1 MYLLPTDE
9 DIARLYD
16 LIDPE
21 TRFLLAAQ
29 EAINELTKDSM
40 PYFDEIEDDIIS
52 MRRDINGKRA
62 PWYLYDYARGTNS
75 VRYKGKSFEYVPS
88 EMKFPDGPGVEHASS
103 WDEI

>member
-9 DIARLYD
+9 DIARLYCF
-16 LIDPE
+16 IDPE

-40 PYFDEIEDDIIS
+40 PYFDEIEDDIVN
-52 MRRDINGKRA
+52 MRRDINGNRA
-62 PWYLYDYARGTNS
+62 PWYLVDHEKGQL
-75 VRYKGKSFEYVPS
+75 RYKGRSFEVVH
-88 EMKFPDGPGVEHASS
+88 EKPDFLNDPIVQHASS